1 MLSRDV
7 EPIGIGGL
15 LLRRAVLGT
24 LLAAGRALTAKE
36 IAEALRQSGATTR
49 PTLTKGPSRVIADLL
64 AHQVRAGKVLKT
76 GPGTFAVAPDRM
88 SRSTRFLPTRRPF
101 ARSLGRA
108 WRPKEVTRS
117 QQLPPSPLV
126 ERRTLRRCPCPPHS
140 RSGPQRPTMST
151 SW

>member
-49 PTLTKGPSRVIADLL
+49 ASRI
-64 AHQVRAGKVLKT
+64 
-76 GPGTFAVAPDRM
+76 
-88 SRSTRFLPTRRPF
+88 
-101 ARSLGRA
+101 
-108 WRPKEVTRS
+108 
-117 QQLPPSPLV
+117 
-126 ERRTLRRCPCPPHS
+126 
-140 RSGPQRPTMST
+140 
-151 SW
+151 

>member
-49 PTLTKGPSRVIADLL
+49 PTLTKAPSRVIADLL
-64 AHQVRAGKVLKT
+64 AHQVRTGKVRKT
-76 GPGTFAVAPDRM
+76 GPGTFAVVP
-88 SRSTRFLPTRRPF
+88 LPR
-101 ARSLGRA
+101 
-108 WRPKEVTRS
+108 
-117 QQLPPSPLV
+117 
-126 ERRTLRRCPCPPHS
+126 
-140 RSGPQRPTMST
+140 
-151 SW
+151 